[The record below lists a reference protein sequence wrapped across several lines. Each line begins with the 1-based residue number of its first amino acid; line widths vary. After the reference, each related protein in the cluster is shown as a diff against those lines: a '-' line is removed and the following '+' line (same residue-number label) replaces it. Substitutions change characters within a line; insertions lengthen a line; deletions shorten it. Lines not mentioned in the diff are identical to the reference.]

1 MNQSNHTPL
10 PLIFTTHFSFGT
22 PEMQEMAE
30 KAGIKPV
37 RALQADG
44 SAIITDAEG
53 VGCISVSAKTP
64 FKRGTGHQ
72 HECAQ
77 RDELAALIVKAV
89 NAHQKLV
96 DALREQIAWAE
107 SVEGHEV
114 SRNITKG
121 PQSIFAAARA
131 LLAELEGK

>member
-64 FKRGTGHQ
+64 FKRGAGHQ

-96 DALREQIAWAE
+96 DALTAVCDRLEFHGE
-107 SVEGHEV
+107 RSK
-114 SRNITKG
+114 TK
-121 PQSIFAAARA
+121 AARA